1 VRNVSSDDSSEERAA
16 EDRKVHERLVIP
28 LLVPAGVF
36 LFSLLV
42 IYGLSRIYLELN
54 TFEVGEVT
62 MATPLAIGVSLAILG
77 VAWYLASRPSVPRWQ
92 LTSIGVI
99 AVAALSGGSIWAAVY
114 EGEEAGLG
122 VAPIDTPIAN
132 GGTPAVGTIG
142 VSLAEFSITPAED
155 RAPAGAVTFNV
166 GNAGGQIHNFRV
178 IRTDLAPDGL
188 PVDGAAFAVDEGQLD
203 VVGSIAEF
211 PGGETEELSV
221 ELEAGS
227 YVLICNVPGHYEFG
241 MSAGFTVE

>member
-1 VRNVSSDDSSEERAA
+1 MSPSSDDSSEERSG
-16 EDRKVHERLVIP
+16 EDRRVHDRLMMP
-28 LLVPAGVF
+28 LLLPAGVF

-62 MATPLAIGVSLAILG
+62 MATPLAIGVALAILG

-92 LTSIGVI
+92 LASFGVI
-99 AVAALSGGSIWAAVY
+99 AVAALTGGSIWAAVHD
-114 EGEEAGLG
+114 EEEAGLG
-122 VAPIDTPIAN
+122 VGPIDTPVAN
-132 GGTPAVGTIG
+132 GGTPTVGTIG
-142 VSLAEFSITPAED
+142 VSLEEFSVTPAED

-166 GNAGGQIHNFRV
+166 SNVGGQIHNFRV

-188 PVDGAAFAVDEGQLD
+188 PIDEAAFAVDEGQVD
-203 VVGSIAEF
+203 VIGSIAEF
-211 PGGETEELSV
+211 AGGETEELSL

-227 YVLICNVPGHYEFG
+227 YVLICNVAGHYDLG
-241 MSAGFTVE
+241 MRAGFVVE